1 LVESVL
7 EAESLYAGYQGRAV
21 VRDLSLSVR
30 PGEVVALLGVNGAGK
45 STTMMTLAGVLP
57 PVSGRVH
64 LHGRPRKDPLHRRA
78 REGLSYVS
86 EERCVF
92 AQMSTIDNLR
102 VARCDVDHALSL
114 FPELKQRLRLKV
126 GLMSGGEQQMLALA
140 RTLSRYPKVLLADE
154 LSLGLAPLVVTR
166 LLQAVRQAADGGVG
180 VLLVEQHVS
189 KALEVADR
197 VYVMAGGQITLSG
210 TTAEVRTRLQDIEA
224 SYFGGR
230 PAPGPRGGDGRNGV
244 KR

>member
-1 LVESVL
+1 MEFVL

-21 VRDLSLSVR
+21 VRDVSLSVR

-57 PVSGRVH
+57 PVQGRVH
-64 LHGRPRKDPLHRRA
+64 LLGKPRKDPLHRRA
-78 REGLSYVS
+78 REGMSYVS

-92 AQMSTIDNLR
+92 AQMSTLDNLR

-114 FPELKQRLRLKV
+114 FPELKQRLKVRV

-140 RTLSRYPKVLLADE
+140 RTLSRNPKVLLADE

-166 LLQAVRQAADGGVG
+166 LLQAVRQAADAGVG

-189 KALEVADR
+189 KAMEIADR
-197 VYVMAGGQITLSG
+197 VYVMSGGQISLSG
-210 TTAEVRTRLQDIEA
+210 ETADVRTRLQDIEA
-224 SYFGGR
+224 SYFGGKPTPESGSGHR
-230 PAPGPRGGDGRNGV
+230 RNGV
-244 KR
+244 KS